1 MAKTTNGSSRGK
13 KSSSSSAL
21 SSHKK
26 YGGGGL
32 KKTIA
37 CATTVAALASS
48 KANAR
53 RDVDGAAFLET
64 FDDGL
69 KGWVKSEVEQYTG
82 ALLFSF
88 ALFSFFFSLSLSLF
102 VCVFRECRVGV
113 LLLERFR
120 GRRRVLNRSK
130 SRGKDYIIPIRKSD
144 LAARFRSLS
153 SSSVQQNHR
162 EEPAQK

>member
-13 KSSSSSAL
+13 KS
-21 SSHKK
+21 
-26 YGGGGL
+26 YGGGL

-48 KANAR
+48 ANAR

-88 ALFSFFFSLSLSLF
+88 ALFSFFFSLSLSL
-102 VCVFRECRVGV
+102 
-113 LLLERFR
+113 
-120 GRRRVLNRSK
+120 
-130 SRGKDYIIPIRKSD
+130 
-144 LAARFRSLS
+144 SLS
-153 SSSVQQNHR
+153 LCVCFASVELAFFSSSVS
-162 EEPAQK
+162 ADDDAF

>member
-88 ALFSFFFSLSLSLF
+88 FFSLSLSLSLF

-130 SRGKDYIIPIRKSD
+130 SRGKDYIIPIGKSD

>member
-88 ALFSFFFSLSLSLF
+88 FFSLCLSVSLSLF

-130 SRGKDYIIPIRKSD
+130 SRGKDYIIPIGKSD